1 MATIPRP
8 LDVAARSKVPNMSL
22 KDTRGF
28 SRLRSPENATGVFWL
43 VSNPVEPESQ
53 LRSKFIMQ
61 PMPPFGKESS
71 EPSARSLPFL
81 SLSGHAAPKKVQRRP
96 PSKAFAPEK
105 AEPAESV
112 SKKVKGT
119 QHKRSLQLPFQDEE
133 DECCQPSSKSQRVP
147 VVLFCDEPAED
158 GGTGK
163 SSGSDGGDQS
173 DVEDA
178 FEIKSSSEFALGW
191 KSVLNLKQST
201 FWKENQDDHTGAK
214 PKRAYD
220 NSKRGANAMY
230 IRKDSG
236 GSFKKSG
243 ADPQRLESLFKNP
256 SCRCAMDFCY
266 HTHFLFLRC

>member
-1 MATIPRP
+1 
-8 LDVAARSKVPNMSL
+8 
-22 KDTRGF
+22 
-28 SRLRSPENATGVFWL
+28 
-43 VSNPVEPESQ
+43 
-53 LRSKFIMQ
+53 
-61 PMPPFGKESS
+61 
-71 EPSARSLPFL
+71 
-81 SLSGHAAPKKVQRRP
+81 
-96 PSKAFAPEK
+96 
-105 AEPAESV
+105 
-112 SKKVKGT
+112 
-119 QHKRSLQLPFQDEE
+119 LQLPFQDEE
-133 DECCQPSSKSQRVP
+133 DECSQPSSKSQRVP
-147 VVLFCDEPAED
+147 VVLFGDEPAED
-158 GGTGK
+158 DGTGK

-243 ADPQRLESLFKNP
+243 ADPQRLESLFKKP

-266 HTHFLFLRC
+266 HTHFLLRC